1 VNPTGVPHAT
11 DAARR
16 GGRARDRPDA
26 RSSEIVL
33 RNHDPDRSYAV
44 TVELTP
50 PGRPGATTAETYG
63 LAAGEIRCLSTVAP
77 RGRTRVRGRIAT
89 GATDATDATLGEE
102 PRRTALV
109 ETGNGIVTVTH
120 GL

>member
-1 VNPTGVPHAT
+1 VNPTRAPHAT

-16 GGRARDRPDA
+16 DGDARDRPDA

-50 PGRPGATTAETYG
+50 AERPDTTTAETYE
-63 LAAGEIRCLSTVAP
+63 LAPGEIRCLSTVAP
-77 RGRTRVRGRIAT
+77 RGRTRVRGRIAA
-89 GATDATDATLGEE
+89 GAVDATDGRLGEE
-102 PRRTALV
+102 PTRTALV
-109 ETGNGIVTVTH
+109 ETGNGVVTVTH